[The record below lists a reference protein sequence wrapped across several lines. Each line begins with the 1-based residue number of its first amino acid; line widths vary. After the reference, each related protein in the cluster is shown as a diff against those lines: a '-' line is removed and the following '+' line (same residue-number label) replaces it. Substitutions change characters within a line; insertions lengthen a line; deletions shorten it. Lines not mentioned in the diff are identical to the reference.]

1 MTSKIKRFRISTIF
15 VYFAIVCI
23 LLLFLYPLA
32 FVIATSL
39 KTQTS
44 FLMNSITF
52 VFKPTFDNFIN
63 AWSKASLGR
72 YIFNSVFYTAV
83 GTCLSLLLSM
93 LIAFPIARNYV
104 KHANLFYFIMMSAM
118 FLPNGIIPLFQMFLK
133 MGLYNTRT
141 AYIISILNIGGFST
155 MFLTSYIRGIPKEL
169 DEAAN
174 IDGSGYFW
182 FFFRVIVPL
191 SKPAIASLG
200 ILTAIPIW
208 NEITNSIIF
217 LSDDGLFP
225 ISKGLYSFSG
235 LYNINYPELMA
246 ALVIVSIPLVIPYM
260 FCQKFIVSGLAD
272 GAVKM

>member
-1 MTSKIKRFRISTIF
+1 MTSKIKRFRIGSLFAYVAIALIIILF
-15 VYFAIVCI
+15 VY
-23 LLLFLYPLA
+23 PLS
-32 FVIATSL
+32 FVISTSL
-39 KTQTS
+39 KTQTM
-44 FLMNSITF
+44 FLKNSITF
-52 VFKPTFDNFIN
+52 VFSPTLENFGN
-63 AWSKASLGR
+63 AWSKASLGK
-72 YIFNSVFYTAV
+72 YIFNSIFYTGA
-83 GTCLSLLLSM
+83 GTFLSLLFSL
-93 LIAFPIARNYV
+93 LIAFPMARRYI
-104 KHANLFYFIMMSAM
+104 KHADFLYFVMMSAM

-141 AYIISILNIGGFST
+141 AYLISVLSIGGFST

-174 IDGSGYFW
+174 IDGCGYFW

-191 SKPAIASLG
+191 SKPAISSLG

-235 LYNINYPELMA
+235 LYNVNYPELMA
-246 ALVIVSIPLVIPYM
+246 ALVIVSVPLVIPYM
-260 FCQKFIVSGLAD
+260 FCQKYIVSGLTE

>member
-1 MTSKIKRFRISTIF
+1 MTSKIKRFRIGSLFAYAAIALIIILF
-15 VYFAIVCI
+15 VY
-23 LLLFLYPLA
+23 PLS
-32 FVIATSL
+32 FVISTSL
-39 KTQTS
+39 KTQTM
-44 FLMNSITF
+44 FLQNSITF
-52 VFKPTFDNFIN
+52 VFSPTLENFVN
-63 AWSKASLGR
+63 AWSKASLGK
-72 YIFNSVFYTAV
+72 YIFNSIFYTGA
-83 GTCLSLLLSM
+83 GTFFSLLFSL
-93 LIAFPIARNYV
+93 LIAFPMARRYI
-104 KHANLFYFIMMSAM
+104 KHADFLYFVMMSAM
-118 FLPNGIIPLFQMFLK
+118 FLPNGIIPLFQMFLR

-141 AYIISILNIGGFST
+141 AYLISVLSIGGFST

-174 IDGSGYFW
+174 IDGCGYFW

-191 SKPAIASLG
+191 SKPAISSLG

-235 LYNINYPELMA
+235 LYNVNYPELMA

-260 FCQKFIVSGLAD
+260 FCQKYIVSGLTE